1 MLLTP
6 QHRRSARIESRMQK
20 TAQQLF
26 NEKIANGTMTK
37 EELFNTPTCLRNF
50 DEAEDAILENENTDD
65 ESEDAIL
72 ENEDV
77 ELYRQQQEK
86 NRLLESAHNTRKA
99 LFNMEKSVIEN
110 RIGKMEEE
118 AEYDLS
124 YERKQELYQEA
135 LELKRMLMKLEYQ
148 NLIYALELLQL
159 DISTKSERVQVQE
172 KKETPTECVQE
183 DSIASRLLK
192 RRLRN
197 ARGEL

>member
-20 TAQQLF
+20 TAQQIF
-26 NEKIANGTMTK
+26 NKKIANGTMTK
-37 EELFNTPTCLRNF
+37 EELLNTPKCLRNF
-50 DEAEDAILENENTDD
+50 DEAEDAILENEDPDD
-65 ESEDAIL
+65 EA
-72 ENEDV
+72 EDV
-77 ELYRQQQEK
+77 ELYRQEQEK
-86 NRLLESAHNTRKA
+86 KRLLESAHNTRKA
-99 LFNMEKSVIEN
+99 LFKMEKLVIDN
-110 RIGKMEEE
+110 RISKMEEE

-148 NLIYALELLQL
+148 NLIYALELLEL
-159 DISTKSERVQVQE
+159 EITTKSERVQEQE
-172 KKETPTECVQE
+172 KMETPTACVQE
-183 DSIASRLLK
+183 GSIASRLME